1 MAAGDDRPVARLR
14 SDSLTTPAWPL
25 ACSGWPADRA
35 KLPRVRDLETI
46 DSELRLLFAIRHMAR
61 EAEGRTPN
69 TRRIYELQ
77 DERAEPP
84 GQDLVAA
91 QPVQCHHK
99 AGRDHL
105 NRREKQTMAEESD
118 EGLSEQIKELV
129 TESEKHMKAIQDQIA
144 HQWEAQQKA
153 IGDLVEQQWKT
164 QQKAIAEL
172 LERGQE
178 RSVKTAEQWEA
189 LRKAIA
195 DQIEQQWNAQRKAI
209 TDLAEGQWNAQKKA
223 IEDAQNA
230 IGGLFR
236 RKPE

>member
-1 MAAGDDRPVARLR
+1 M
-14 SDSLTTPAWPL
+14 
-25 ACSGWPADRA
+25 
-35 KLPRVRDLETI
+35 RDIETI
-46 DSELRLLFAIRHMAR
+46 DSELRLLLAIRRMVR
-61 EAEGRTPN
+61 EEEGRPPSTA
-69 TRRIYELQ
+69 RIDELL

-118 EGLSEQIKELV
+118 AGFSKRIKELV
-129 TESEKHMKAIQDQIA
+129 TQQEKHMKAIQDQIA
-144 HQWEAQQKA
+144 NQWEAQQTA
-153 IGDLVEQQWKT
+153 IRDLVEQQWKA

-178 RSVKTAEQWEA
+178 RSVKTADQWEA

-209 TDLAEGQWNAQKKA
+209 TDLAERQWNAQKKA

-230 IGGLFR
+230 IGGMFR